1 VKKAL
6 FLDRDG
12 ILNKVVIRNGTVSS
26 PWFLS
31 EFEIMNEAIR
41 VVEAAKAL
49 GYMTIVVTNQ
59 PDIERKKMN
68 ISELEK
74 IHELLNRIFPLDAI
88 LVCTS
93 CDNSDFRRKPNPGML
108 FEAAKRFKINLE
120 DSFFLGDS
128 EKDIIAGKRA
138 GVKTILL
145 QTDYNTNIHGIADY
159 NINTLSEVIN
169 ILMIHKVNKIK
180 KRRS

>member
-1 VKKAL
+1 
-6 FLDRDG
+6 
-12 ILNKVVIRNGTVSS
+12 
-26 PWFLS
+26 
-31 EFEIMNEAIR
+31 
-41 VVEAAKAL
+41 
-49 GYMTIVVTNQ
+49 
-59 PDIERKKMN
+59 MN